1 MLTIENLVLVVI
13 VLLLLPWVSY
23 VTAKLGTVGYLRGR
37 ELFHK
42 HKEGDRENG
51 S

>member
-1 MLTIENLVLVVI
+1 MLTIENLVLVAI
-13 VLLLLPWVSY
+13 VLLLVPWVSY
-23 VTAKLGTVGYLRGR
+23 TAAKLGTVGYLRGK